1 MPELLSNWDLSC
13 GVFIKDKNIFLDCKN
28 AFIFHHFK
36 PKTNLTWHNISFSR
50 SKKDLESDLCCKKCI
65 SIKALKTC
73 KKDQSH
79 LYSVVQSTLLKVELK
94 EQLFGK
100 INCRIDDELRWFLK
114 QFNDSYIYST
124 RWQTE
129 MNTSAIISI
138 RLLCQIRQGKHKWW
152 IMHHITKNTNLL

>member
-94 EQLFGK
+94 ELLFGK
-100 INCRIDDELRWFLK
+100 INCRMMMNCDEFWNSSTILIFNKMRWTDR
-114 QFNDSYIYST
+114 Q
-124 RWQTE
+124 RWTLVPLFPLGYF
-129 MNTSAIISI
+129 A
-138 RLLCQIRQGKHKWW
+138 K
-152 IMHHITKNTNLL
+152 